1 MERVHTLIDPLRAL
15 AGATFLAAAMGAA
28 LLPAAAGA
36 QEVDAAPVPA
46 TVNINSAD
54 AATLAE
60 ALSGVGASRAEAIVR
75 YREMYGPFESIEELA
90 EVSGVGSATLERNRE
105 RITLE

>member
-1 MERVHTLIDPLRAL
+1 MERVRTLVDPLRNL
-15 AGATFLAAAMGAA
+15 TGAAILAAAAASA

-36 QEVDAAPVPA
+36 QEADAAPVPT

-60 ALSGVGASRAEAIVR
+60 ALSGVGSSRAEAIVR
-75 YREMYGPFESIEELA
+75 YREMYGPFETIEELA
-90 EVSGVGSATLERNRE
+90 EVSGVGSATLERNRG

>member
-1 MERVHTLIDPLRAL
+1 MERVRTLIDPLRAL
-15 AGATFLAAAMGAA
+15 AGATILSAAVAAA
-28 LLPAAAGA
+28 LLPAAADA
-36 QEVDAAPVPA
+36 QEVGAAPAPA

-60 ALSGVGASRAEAIVR
+60 ALSGVGVSRAEAIVR
-75 YREMYGPFESIEELA
+75 YREMYGPFESIEELV

-105 RITLE
+105 RIALE